1 MNLFEIIFSKC
12 SWRITLTALALA
24 LGAQAGF
31 AQIPFAPPS
40 AEPTAVVGGN
50 FGGSFGGNVEVW
62 QPVHQ
67 ETSQQD
73 VAQPGVA
80 QPDGSDPNQTP
91 QPTAAAQ
98 GGTPSEIASQA
109 QVAHA
114 KADDQAPPDKRVMG
128 VLPNYRTINE
138 TGTYE
143 PIDAKHKLI
152 IASKDSFD
160 YPLVLLGGV
169 FAGLSQL
176 DNSNP
181 SYHQGVE
188 GFAKRLAANYANQA
202 IGNMMTEGFFPA
214 MLHEDPR
221 YRRIGPTRGSVKYR
235 TWYAFSRILVTR
247 TDSGGTRF
255 NFSEWLGNGTGVAI
269 ANLYQPDQRD
279 WRDNSYQL
287 LEQCATDGLSQILKE
302 FWPDIKHKLF
312 HKNPPGAT
320 SGGN

>member
-1 MNLFEIIFSKC
+1 MTLFETILSNR
-12 SWRITLTALALA
+12 SWRVILPVLAIAVAMPVAFAGQTFELQSADGTTAAVRNA
-24 LGAQAGF
+24 IPPEIAQQEISRQGIARADSSQPDQSGPPVAPATPPTDVTEKAAQAK
-31 AQIPFAPPS
+31 A
-40 AEPTAVVGGN
+40 
-50 FGGSFGGNVEVW
+50 
-62 QPVHQ
+62 
-67 ETSQQD
+67 D
-73 VAQPGVA
+73 
-80 QPDGSDPNQTP
+80 
-91 QPTAAAQ
+91 
-98 GGTPSEIASQA
+98 
-109 QVAHA
+109 HA
-114 KADDQAPPDKRVMG
+114 KADDQAPPDKRVLG

-160 YPLVLLGGV
+160 YPLVLLAGV

-235 TWYAFSRILVTR
+235 TWYAFSRIFVTR

-255 NFSEWLGNGTGVAI
+255 NFSEWGGMRQAWPFQTSMSPISATGGITRPRCWYSA
-269 ANLYQPDQRD
+269 ARTGFLR
-279 WRDNSYQL
+279 S
-287 LEQCATDGLSQILKE
+287 
-302 FWPDIKHKLF
+302 
-312 HKNPPGAT
+312 
-320 SGGN
+320 